1 MIILCWTTKRLDGMT
16 VDHYTTF
23 ETLDNAQR
31 AYDIISKDENVY
43 SASLCKPIMSTEAH
57 YCE

>member
-1 MIILCWTTKRLDGMT
+1 MIILCWTIKRDDGMT

-31 AYDIISKDENVY
+31 AYNLISKDDNVY
-43 SASLCKPIMSTEAH
+43 SASLCKPFASTEPH
-57 YCE
+57 YLD

>member
-1 MIILCWTTKRLDGMT
+1 MIILCWTTKQLDGIT
-16 VDHYTTF
+16 VDYYTTF

-31 AYDIISKDENVY
+31 AYDIISAEESVY
-43 SASLCKPIMSTEAH
+43 SASLCKPFLSTEAH

>member
-31 AYDIISKDENVY
+31 AYDIISKDDNCY
-43 SASLCKPIMSTEAH
+43 SATLCKPIVSTESH